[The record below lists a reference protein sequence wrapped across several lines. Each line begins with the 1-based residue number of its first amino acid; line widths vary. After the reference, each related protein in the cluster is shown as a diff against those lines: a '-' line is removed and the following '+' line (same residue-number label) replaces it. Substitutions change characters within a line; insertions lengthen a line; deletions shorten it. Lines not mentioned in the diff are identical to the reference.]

1 MTTTERPI
9 LLALVAVAALITVL
23 ALFGAAME
31 AGVGMMILIV
41 LCAGVLGAIGL
52 VVFRGVTTTGLAIA
66 DKRLQSRAEDYRH
79 IETVLKLGYTP
90 ESYEPVKLQIEAPAE
105 PDGGSLQE
113 SETEQYRPL
122 ALQLVGVTHEKLGAQ
137 SKQLIPFNR
146 CAIEKIAPFD
156 DVNAWTNAR
165 GWLLNHGF
173 AWKDMRGQKCM
184 GIYFSNGQTV
194 GDVYKRIAG

>member
-1 MTTTERPI
+1 MTTTNRAP
-9 LLALVAVAALITVL
+9 LFVLSALGVMIVVMVL
-23 ALFGAAME
+23 FATAME
-31 AGVGMMILIV
+31 AGVGMMILLVI
-41 LCAGVLGAIGL
+41 CAGVLGAIGL
-52 VVFRGVTTTGLAIA
+52 VVFRGVTSTGLAIA

-90 ESYEPVKLQIEAPAE
+90 ESYEPVKLQIEAHAE

-122 ALQLVGVTHEKLGAQ
+122 ALQLVGVTHEKLGSQ

-146 CAIEKIAPFD
+146 CAVEKIAPFD

-194 GDVYKRIAG
+194 GDVYKRITG